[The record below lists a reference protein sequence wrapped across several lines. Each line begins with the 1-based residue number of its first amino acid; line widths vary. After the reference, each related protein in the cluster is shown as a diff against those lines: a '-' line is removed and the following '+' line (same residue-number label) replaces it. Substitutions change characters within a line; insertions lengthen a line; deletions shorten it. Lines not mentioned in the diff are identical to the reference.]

1 MRGSRVVVEMLKA
14 HGVRHIFG
22 VPGDTSTAFY
32 DALYDARGSIRH
44 IMARDERSAAF
55 MADAY
60 ARVSGQPGVC
70 EGPSGGGLTYMLP
83 GLAEAYGSS
92 IPLVALTTDV
102 PLHEEGKGALTALDQ
117 CSLASPVS
125 KGSEQVKNAAK
136 LSESMRRAF
145 RLATTGRPGAWP
157 RPAESS
163 PG

>member
-117 CSLASPVS
+117 CWTILAECFEP
-125 KGSEQVKNAAK
+125 E
-136 LSESMRRAF
+136 E
-145 RLATTGRPGAWP
+145 TGIRGAIIEKHWP
-157 RPAESS
+157 NKSALAESA
-163 PG
+163 